1 MKTKIMTFFA
11 ALSVVVL
18 LSSCGKVPQAEIDAA
33 NAAIETAKAAGADVY
48 VAGDFAALQDSMN
61 VVNQKVEEQNGKL
74 FKNYKDVNAMLT
86 VVTQMATEVQ
96 SKTEAKKVEIKN
108 EIANIQ
114 NEVSELIVRNND
126 LIANAPKGKE
136 GTAALEAIK
145 GDNSVVESTMTEVAN
160 LAASDELMSALDKAK
175 AAKEKAQ
182 ALNDELSEVI
192 AKYSK
197 NKKK

>member
-1 MKTKIMTFFA
+1 MTLFT

-33 NAAIETAKAAGADVY
+33 NAAIQAAQAAGADVY
-48 VAGDFAALQDSMN
+48 VAGDYAALQDSMN

-74 FKNYKDVNAMLT
+74 FKNYKEVSATLAI
-86 VVTQMATEVQ
+86 VTQMAGEVQ
-96 SKTEAKKVEIKN
+96 SKTEAKKEEVKN
-108 EIANIQ
+108 EIANFQ
-114 NEVSELIVRNND
+114 NEVSELVARNND

-136 GTAALEAIK
+136 GKAALEAIK
-145 GDNSVVESTMTEVAN
+145 GDNNVVETTMTEVST
-160 LAASDELMSALDKAK
+160 LTASGELISALDKAK

-197 NKKK
+197 IRK